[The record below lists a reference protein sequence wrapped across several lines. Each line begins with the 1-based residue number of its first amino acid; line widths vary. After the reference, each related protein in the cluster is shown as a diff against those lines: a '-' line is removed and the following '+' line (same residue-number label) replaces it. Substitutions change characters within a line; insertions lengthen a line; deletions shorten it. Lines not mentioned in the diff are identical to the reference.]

1 MRKRDSGS
9 ALVEALI
16 GSAIV
21 AMTLGTMYRAVTDS
35 AARNRMAEEK
45 RFATLI
51 AQSELASVGS
61 IVPVQPGVTSGV
73 EVGFPWRI
81 QIEPL
86 AMNLPPSTSGTV
98 LQVTVS
104 VRNPKGRQL
113 ASISTLALAQGS

>member
-1 MRKRDSGS
+1 MHREAGS

-21 AMTLGTMYRAVTDS
+21 ALALGTMFHSIVDS

-51 AQSELASVGS
+51 AQSELATVGS
-61 IVPVQPGVTSGV
+61 LVPVAPGVTTGLSL
-73 EVGFPWRI
+73 GFPWRI
-81 QIEPL
+81 QIEP
-86 AMNLPPSTSGTV
+86 MENPLPPSNAGTV
-98 LQVTVS
+98 WRVTVS

-113 ASISTLALAQGS
+113 ASISTLAIGQGT

>member
-1 MRKRDSGS
+1 MRRRDSGS

-16 GSAIV
+16 GAAIV

-51 AQSELASVGS
+51 AQSELATVGA
-61 IVPVQPGVTSGV
+61 IVPVQPGVTSGI

-86 AMNLPPSTSGTV
+86 SMNLPASNTGTV

-113 ASISTLALAQGS
+113 ASISTLALGQGS